1 MEIKSSNSKDIERAI
16 KKILKNIGENP
27 EREGLKKTPNRIARM
42 FTEIFR
48 GYDENQKPKI
58 TTFKNDGDGLNN
70 DEIICDEGIFYSM
83 CEHHMMPFFGNYH
96 FAYIPHPKG
105 MILGISKVARVV
117 DYCAARLQIQERLAS
132 DIAVMI
138 EEALT
143 ENCDNPPLG
152 VFVLLEGE
160 HLCKSMRGVKK
171 QGRMKS
177 MYATGV
183 FKEQEKKKEAIQLFN
198 LNNNGKI

>member
-1 MEIKSSNSKDIERAI
+1 METKSSNSENIELAI
-16 KKILKNIGENP
+16 KTILNNIGEDST
-27 EREGLKKTPNRIARM
+27 RDGLKETPNRIARM
-42 FTEIFR
+42 FKEIFR
-48 GYDENQKPKI
+48 GYDESRKPKI
-58 TTFKNDGDGLNN
+58 TTFKNDGDGLINE
-70 DEIICDEGIFYSM
+70 EIICDEGIFYSM

-96 FAYIPHPKG
+96 FAYIPHPNGK
-105 MILGISKVARVV
+105 ILGISKVARVV

-132 DIAVMI
+132 DIALMI
-138 EEALT
+138 QEALT
-143 ENCDNPPLG
+143 KDCEYPPLG

-183 FKEQEKKKEAIQLFN
+183 FKDQQKKNEAIQLFN
-198 LNNNGKI
+198 LNNNGKV